1 MFKLVMMI
9 FAVHG
14 ADLEPMQA
22 FRRHE
27 PFATEAL
34 CKAYLT
40 SKEGKEKQ
48 RKVEKDLAEIKG
60 IKLKA
65 KFSCV
70 KIEEEKKP
78 DEDGS
83 I

>member
-9 FAVHG
+9 FAFHG
-14 ADLEPMQA
+14 GDPELIQA

-27 PFATEAL
+27 PFQTEAL

-40 SKEGKEKQ
+40 SKEGKEQQ
-48 RKVEKDLAEIKG
+48 RKVEKDLAAVKG

-65 KFSCV
+65 KFSCK
-70 KIEEEKKP
+70 KIEEEKT
-78 DEDGS
+78 DGDDGK

>member
-22 FRRHE
+22 FRLHE
-27 PFATEAL
+27 PFATEAV
-34 CKAYLT
+34 CKTYLT
-40 SKEGKEKQ
+40 SKEGKEQQ
-48 RKVEKDLAEIKG
+48 RKIQNDLSEVKG
-60 IKLKA
+60 VKLKA

-70 KIEEEKKP
+70 KIEEEKT
-78 DEDGS
+78 DGDDGK